1 MKAIL
6 IITAVFPPEPI
17 VSSKLSFDITD
28 KLSETYE
35 VTVLHPRSSRPYGF
49 SFAEKASKASR
60 YEEVTVA
67 SYVCPQSKLTGR
79 FYESFS
85 FGLHCRRYIERY
97 RNRFSCIYVNS
108 WPLFSQALIVKTAK
122 KYKIPCIVHVQD
134 IYPESFTNK
143 IKSKTISCV
152 ICSML
157 LPVDKYILSNAT
169 HVLAIS
175 TNMKMYLE
183 KSRNIDKKMIT
194 VVENWQ
200 DEREFIA
207 YMDGN
212 EAKRSDSM
220 LSVMYLGNI
229 GPVAGLEFLIHAC
242 AKAQL
247 NDARLIIAGSG
258 SRRQSCMELA
268 KSYQHVNIEFWDV
281 PDGKVP
287 EVQSQADIMLLP
299 VKKGAAMSSIPSKL
313 PAYMFS
319 QKTIIASLDLK
330 SDTARA
336 IIESDCGLVVEA
348 ENEQAMINALQVS
361 TQYWNSEVL
370 NRKGKNGFDYA
381 MKRFSKRYN
390 LSLITEIIEKYVC

>member
-183 KSRNIDKKMIT
+183 K
-194 VVENWQ
+194 
-200 DEREFIA
+200 
-207 YMDGN
+207 
-212 EAKRSDSM
+212 
-220 LSVMYLGNI
+220 
-229 GPVAGLEFLIHAC
+229 AGILI
-242 AKAQL
+242 
-247 NDARLIIAGSG
+247 
-258 SRRQSCMELA
+258 RR
-268 KSYQHVNIEFWDV
+268 
-281 PDGKVP
+281 
-287 EVQSQADIMLLP
+287 
-299 VKKGAAMSSIPSKL
+299 
-313 PAYMFS
+313 
-319 QKTIIASLDLK
+319 
-330 SDTARA
+330 
-336 IIESDCGLVVEA
+336 
-348 ENEQAMINALQVS
+348 
-361 TQYWNSEVL
+361 
-370 NRKGKNGFDYA
+370 
-381 MKRFSKRYN
+381 
-390 LSLITEIIEKYVC
+390 